1 MKKIAGVILQALE
14 VCLNHDNNLKH
25 ICIKCF
31 HHEQN
36 IIDLSVLQKM
46 ALAMQLMSDKN
57 IHLKNKT
64 LHCRYC
70 TSQFNYVR
78 IKVIYNFN
86 NDSDSF
92 SDSEK

>member
-1 MKKIAGVILQALE
+1 
-14 VCLNHDNNLKH
+14 
-25 ICIKCF
+25 
-31 HHEQN
+31 
-36 IIDLSVLQKM
+36 
-46 ALAMQLMSDKN
+46 MQLMSDKN

-70 TSQFNYVR
+70 TSQFNYVI

-92 SDSEK
+92 SGSEK